1 MTIVPAV
8 HVAMI
13 LRVAS
18 VKNVKILTAANAL
31 YAANVSASN
40 ARKKTTVTAGCAVDV
55 KSV

>member
-1 MTIVPAV
+1 VTIVPAV